1 MEIADRGKN
10 CLMNLITRVKHRTIV
25 ITFVLTLAITV
36 LVSCDFRS
44 GIAKDEAEKLNGTPT
59 PSVSPTPT
67 PTPIDPA
74 DIVQV
79 DTSQNGENLVFNER
93 QLQTKKP
100 TACTE
105 YNDIN
110 INIDSA
116 AVTVTG
122 VCRQI
127 TINGDNNKITAD
139 AAMRFVIN
147 GVGNNIGYLKYPNG
161 QQPVVKDNGDGN
173 VIEKIS
179 ADALIDKQSKS
190 NRVK

>member
-1 MEIADRGKN
+1 MK
-10 CLMNLITRVKHRTIV
+10 LITCPKHRTIFETV
-25 ITFVLTLAITV
+25 VLTLAIMV

-59 PSVSPTPT
+59 PSASPTPT
-67 PTPIDPA
+67 PVPIAPA
-74 DIVQV
+74 DIVQI

-105 YNDIN
+105 YNDVN

-116 AVTVTG
+116 VVTVTG

-179 ADALIDKQSKS
+179 ADALIDKQSKN

>member
-1 MEIADRGKN
+1 
-10 CLMNLITRVKHRTIV
+10 MNLITNTKHRTIV
-25 ITFVLTLAITV
+25 KTAVLTLAIMV

-44 GIAKDEAEKLNGTPT
+44 GIAKDEEEKLNGTPT
-59 PSVSPTPT
+59 PTVSATPT
-67 PTPIDPA
+67 PTPVDPA
-74 DIVQV
+74 DVVQI

-100 TACTE
+100 LACTE
-105 YNDIN
+105 YNDVN

-116 AVTVTG
+116 TVTVTG

-127 TINGDNNKITAD
+127 TINGDNNKITTD
-139 AAMRFVIN
+139 AAMSFVIN
-147 GVGNNIGYLKYPNG
+147 GVGNNIGYLKYPNE

-173 VIEKIS
+173 VIEKTS
-179 ADALIDKQSKS
+179 ADALINKQPKS